1 MGVTDKLSQF
11 ANNIQTG
18 AKEASVSLVGISIK
32 LLTGF
37 FIGLTLA
44 LIGQEMMGY
53 GVFSFTLMLVV
64 TMGLIFRL
72 LKSWTLGAV
81 LVFDLICVLVALL
94 LRMYIL
100 IAP

>member
-1 MGVTDKLSQF
+1 MGISDKLTQF
-11 ANNIQTG
+11 ATNIQTG
-18 AKEASVSLVGISIK
+18 AKDASVSLLEMSIK
-32 LLTGF
+32 LITGF
-37 FIGLTLA
+37 FVGLVFA

-64 TMGLIFRL
+64 VMGLIYKL
-72 LKSWTLGAV
+72 LKPWNLGAV